1 MNQDLDNLMREKTC
15 NNLSS
20 PTVKENSSINDVNQ
34 SIDKLMPSKENNVID
49 IESSAAKESSRGSIL
64 LFFIKN
70 IQKKLE

>member
-20 PTVKENSSINDVNQ
+20 PTVKENSSINNVNQ
-34 SIDKLMPSKENNVID
+34 SIDKLMPD

-64 LFFIKN
+64 LFFNKN